1 MSLIEKINGR
11 RQVLRGWIKQGFGR
25 ATGNTRLRAKG
36 RAGRVSGNLKLARER
51 AKDAFKH

>member
-1 MSLIEKINGR
+1 MSLIEKINDR

-25 ATGNTRLRAKG
+25 TTGNTRLRTEG

-51 AKDAFKH
+51 ARDAFKH